1 MTKVPW
7 PRVDLPPSPAT
18 GNPLDAGLIFSIKGS
33 GPARDIIAED
43 LPNIV
48 WLHTD
53 DPQGAKWTAKIIAQ
67 MPPPRHGN
75 GRMIKVA
82 QLTPGAKRPDILLTG
97 GSGTYLL
104 QIPEKPEAGD
114 WPIRKITHTDADEQ
128 KAIGTADIDG
138 DGYLDLVLPA
148 GIRLPEIEWWRN
160 PGKSSRA
167 TMWEKHSLGKT
178 INMAKMIEMADVNGD
193 GRLDVV
199 ATDSEHV
206 DSGLFWFEAPAS
218 AVTGE
223 WKRHD
228 IVKGYNGLDSLSVG
242 DLNGDGRPDIVI
254 GETKDKL
261 RLAIYENVGGGKSWK
276 EHIVS
281 EGKESHKGANA
292 IDLDGDG
299 DLDLVSIA
307 YFGFKDLHV
316 WRNDSVR

>member
-1 MTKVPW
+1 MKLSPALIPILILTGCPLVFAAAAGAAKFGLDRWTYIKADDARVPTSKKKGSFGIAFADVNGDRKVDIASGAHFYRNPGGDMTKVPW

-160 PGKSSRA
+160 PGKSSRT

-228 IVKGYNGLDSLSVG
+228 IEI
-242 DLNGDGRPDIVI
+242 GR
-254 GETKDKL
+254 
-261 RLAIYENVGGGKSWK
+261 A
-276 EHIVS
+276 
-281 EGKESHKGANA
+281 
-292 IDLDGDG
+292 
-299 DLDLVSIA
+299 
-307 YFGFKDLHV
+307 
-316 WRNDSVR
+316 